1 MKVDSIRGLL
11 DWTAGYHQH
20 LSNCFAK
27 SAEKQQNDRSQMLLN
42 YLADKEMDLA
52 TRVRAFK
59 DVGEDKALNT
69 WCTEHIDK
77 HPLMAEAACDDAYTT
92 MDSNAIITEVE
103 QQHQIIILLYEN
115 LYDRSPK
122 EEIKE
127 LLAKVRDLQQQEA
140 QQMMQ
145 GANRLEDI

>member
-11 DWTAGYHQH
+11 DWTAGYYQH
-20 LSNCFAK
+20 LSNCFSK
-27 SAEKQQNDRSQMLLN
+27 SAEQQQNKRPQMLLN

-52 TRVRAFK
+52 TRIRAFK
-59 DVGEDKALNT
+59 EVGEDKALNT

-77 HPLMAEAACDDAYTT
+77 HPLMAEAACDDAFNT
-92 MDSNAIITEVE
+92 MDTNAIITEVE
-103 QQHQIIILLYEN
+103 QQHQTIILLYEN
-115 LYDRSPK
+115 LYDRSQK
-122 EEIKE
+122 SEIKE
-127 LLAKVRDLQQQEA
+127 LLAEVLDLQKQQA